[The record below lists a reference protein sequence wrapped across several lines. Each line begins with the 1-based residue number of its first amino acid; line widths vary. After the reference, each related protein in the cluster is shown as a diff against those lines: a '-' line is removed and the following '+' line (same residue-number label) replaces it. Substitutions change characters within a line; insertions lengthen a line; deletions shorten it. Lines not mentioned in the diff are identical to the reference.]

1 MYTDARDKHSL
12 DFPYLAQPK
21 LDGVRCFIRLGEDG
35 LPRAFTRN
43 KRELGWCVKHILAD
57 AHVRALFNSH
67 PDLILDG
74 ELYNDEDDKGFG
86 WVCRIV
92 KKIIPSKKYLEEAR
106 ALRFYCFDCIFL
118 DRPDLGFIDRNNE
131 VADAVKSCSG
141 YGEFM
146 TLLPFEEVKSE
157 ADVEARLEEYTAEG
171 FEGVVMK
178 KDAPYRQ
185 GRSSNL
191 LKYKRFTDAEFEV
204 VEILE
209 GTGRAAGRAA
219 SVRLRN
225 KAGVEF
231 KAGVGGVLPD
241 SGWDKLKGELA
252 TVVFQGLTPLKYG
265 GGGVPR
271 FGKVTCIRNY
281 E

>member
-1 MYTDARDKHSL
+1 MKTTDFREVALCGMYTDARDKHSL
-12 DFPYLAQPK
+12 EFPYLAQPK
-21 LDGVRCFIRLGEDG
+21 LDGVRCFIHLGDDV
-35 LPRAFTRN
+35 LPHAFTRN
-43 KRELGWCVKHILAD
+43 KRELGWCVQHILAD
-57 AHVRALFNSH
+57 AH
-67 PDLILDG
+67 I
-74 ELYNDEDDKGFG
+74 
-86 WVCRIV
+86 
-92 KKIIPSKKYLEEAR
+92 R
-106 ALRFYCFDCIFL
+106 ALRFYCFDCLFL

-131 VADAVKSCSG
+131 VADTVRMCSG
-141 YGEFM
+141 YGEYM
-146 TLLPFEEVKSE
+146 TLLPFEEVNSE
-157 ADVEARLEEYTAEG
+157 AEVEARLEEYTAEG
-171 FEGVVMK
+171 FEGVVLK

-185 GRSSNL
+185 GRSNNL

-204 VEILE
+204 VDILE

-271 FGKVTCIRNY
+271 FAKVTCIRNY